1 MSVEESTAGPR
12 REGSAASAGREGILP
27 SARAGSPRSQ
37 GVGSTASRERI
48 VLFSHGQESGPWG
61 TKITA
66 LAEDARIAGLAVDSI
81 DYRGMPDPAARAKKL
96 VARMR
101 DCSEEILLVGSSMGG
116 YVAVAA
122 AQERPVAGLFLMAPA
137 LAVPGWPP
145 LGETVSAPAFMVHG
159 WEDDIVPLQWSIDF
173 ARANKARLHLLRA
186 GHSLTEALDEI
197 RALFR
202 LFLSAPARD

>member
-1 MSVEESTAGPR
+1 MSKR
-12 REGSAASAGREGILP
+12 R
-27 SARAGSPRSQ
+27 
-37 GVGSTASRERI
+37 V

-66 LAEDARIAGLAVDSI
+66 LAQDARNAGLEADSI
-81 DYRGMPDPAARAKKL
+81 DYRGMPDPAERAARL

-101 DCSEEILLVGSSMGG
+101 DSGGKFLLVGSSMGG

-122 AQERPVAGLFLMAPA
+122 AQQQAAAGLFLMAPA
-137 LAVPGWPP
+137 LAVPGWPK
-145 LGETVSAPAFMVHG
+145 LQDTVSAPAFIVHG
-159 WEDDIVPLQWSIDF
+159 WQDDIVPIQWSIDF
-173 ARANKARLHLLRA
+173 ARANHARLHLLDA

-202 LFLSAPARD
+202 AFLSAGS

>member
-1 MSVEESTAGPR
+1 MSKR
-12 REGSAASAGREGILP
+12 
-27 SARAGSPRSQ
+27 
-37 GVGSTASRERI
+37 RI

-66 LAEDARIAGLAVDSI
+66 LAQDARDAGLEADSI
-81 DYRGMPDPAARAKKL
+81 DYRGMPDPGERSAKL
-96 VARMR
+96 AARMR
-101 DCSEEILLVGSSMGG
+101 DSSEEILLVGSSMGG

-122 AQERPVAGLFLMAPA
+122 AQQQPAAGLFLMAPA

-145 LGETVSAPAFMVHG
+145 LEKTVSAPALVIHG

-173 ARANKARLHLLRA
+173 ARVNKARLHLLHA
-186 GHSLTEALDEI
+186 GHSLTEALEEI

-202 LFLSAPARD
+202 LFLSACD

>member
-1 MSVEESTAGPR
+1 VSKR
-12 REGSAASAGREGILP
+12 R
-27 SARAGSPRSQ
+27 
-37 GVGSTASRERI
+37 V

-66 LAEDARIAGLAVDSI
+66 LAQDARNAGLEADSI
-81 DYRGMPDPAARAKKL
+81 DYRGMPDPAERAARL

-101 DCSEEILLVGSSMGG
+101 DSGGKFLLVGSSMGG

-122 AQERPVAGLFLMAPA
+122 AQQQPAAGLFLMAPA
-137 LAVPGWPP
+137 LAVPGWPK
-145 LGETVSAPAFMVHG
+145 LQDTVSAPAFIVHG
-159 WEDDIVPLQWSIDF
+159 WQDDIVPIQWSIDF
-173 ARANKARLHLLRA
+173 ARANHARLHLLDA

-202 LFLSAPARD
+202 AFLSAGS

>member
-1 MSVEESTAGPR
+1 VSKR
-12 REGSAASAGREGILP
+12 R
-27 SARAGSPRSQ
+27 
-37 GVGSTASRERI
+37 V

-66 LAEDARIAGLAVDSI
+66 LAQDARNAGLEADSI
-81 DYRGMPDPAARAKKL
+81 DYRGMPDPAERAARL

-101 DCSEEILLVGSSMGG
+101 DSGGKFLLVGSSMGG

-122 AQERPVAGLFLMAPA
+122 AQQQAAAGLFLMAPA
-137 LAVPGWPP
+137 LAVPGWPK
-145 LGETVSAPAFMVHG
+145 LQDTVSAPAFIVHG
-159 WEDDIVPLQWSIDF
+159 WQDDIVPIQWSIDF
-173 ARANKARLHLLRA
+173 ARANHARLHLLDA

-202 LFLSAPARD
+202 AFLSAGS

>member
-1 MSVEESTAGPR
+1 MSKR
-12 REGSAASAGREGILP
+12 R
-27 SARAGSPRSQ
+27 
-37 GVGSTASRERI
+37 V

-66 LAEDARIAGLAVDSI
+66 LAQDARNAGLEADSI
-81 DYRGMPDPAARAKKL
+81 DYRGMPDPAERAARL

-101 DCSEEILLVGSSMGG
+101 ESGGKFLLVGSSMGG

-122 AQERPVAGLFLMAPA
+122 AQQQAAAGLFLMAPA
-137 LAVPGWPP
+137 LAVPGWPK
-145 LGETVSAPAFMVHG
+145 LQDTVSAPAFIVHG
-159 WEDDIVPLQWSIDF
+159 WQDDIVPIQWSIDF
-173 ARANKARLHLLRA
+173 ARANHARLHLLDA

-202 LFLSAPARD
+202 AFLSAGS

>member
-1 MSVEESTAGPR
+1 MSKR
-12 REGSAASAGREGILP
+12 
-27 SARAGSPRSQ
+27 
-37 GVGSTASRERI
+37 RI

-66 LAEDARIAGLAVDSI
+66 LAQDARDAGLEADSI
-81 DYRGMPDPAARAKKL
+81 DYRGMPGPAERAAKL
-96 VARMR
+96 VSRMR
-101 DCSEEILLVGSSMGG
+101 DSSEEILLAGSSMGG

-122 AQERPVAGLFLMAPA
+122 AQQQPAAGLFLMAPA

-145 LGETVSAPAFMVHG
+145 LEKTVSAPALVIHG

-186 GHSLTEALDEI
+186 GHSLTEALEEI
-197 RALFR
+197 RALFK
-202 LFLSAPARD
+202 LFLSACD